1 MGLFDKLKNK
11 AENAFGKDQPEN
23 NNQDDEIINETEEVD
38 EEEEE
43 DDEEEEKDNFDV
55 TQMPRGWE
63 NLSDDDVLGKI
74 GVVGLEYYNRKD
86 DINYLKEEGFENE
99 RHLYKFKEYFE
110 NMVAQKRGISLMDL
124 AGQVAIAQQNY
135 MLKQAQ
141 TKTGAGGA
149 LEPVEGISCEDW
161 AMVNAKIASGG
172 KLEDSI
178 KLIGI
183 DLAKW
188 DRVNNEWLTRMSND
202 ISGTISNVYAKA
214 FSSSSSG
221 NLGGTAAINEQ
232 NFPYEKYVEI
242 FVAQEKLN
250 AQGKDAQQILA
261 SFGLTVVDWSNAS
274 AFWFQKFHENTEKY
288 YHEEQRLRK
297 IYEEKY
303 KAGSIHG
310 DIEF

>member
-1 MGLFDKLKNK
+1 MGLFDKFKNK
-11 AENAFGKDQPEN
+11 AENAFGKEQPEYK
-23 NNQDDEIINETEEVD
+23 NQDEEILDENSEMD
-38 EEEEE
+38 EE
-43 DDEEEEKDNFDV
+43 DDETEEEEIDNFDV
-55 TQMPRGWE
+55 TQRPRGWE

-74 GVVGLEYYNRKD
+74 GVVALENYNRNN

-99 RHLYKFKEYFE
+99 RHFHKFKEHFE
-110 NMVAQKRGISLMDL
+110 IMVAQKRGISLMDL

-141 TKTGAGGA
+141 TKTGAGGVM
-149 LEPVEGISCEDW
+149 EPVEGITCEDW
-161 AMVNAKIASGG
+161 AMVNAKVASGG
-172 KLEDSI
+172 KVEDSI

-202 ISGTISNVYAKA
+202 TTFTISSVYAKA
-214 FSSSSSG
+214 FTTSSSG

-303 KAGSIHG
+303 KSGSMHG
-310 DIEF
+310 DI